1 MKLMILESGTK
12 AKTVKKYLGKGW
24 IVEACNGH
32 VQDLPTR
39 KSGKQGSKAMWASDG
54 TNLPDPPWEWTDR
67 AENII
72 SGIIRKANGKGVEE
86 VYIATDPDREGEFIA
101 WRLSIIFSD
110 FPIVRRVTFN
120 EITESAIQEA
130 MANHSDVDSNLVDA
144 AKVRRFMDRLVGY
157 RCSKFARSW
166 NLRSMGRVQ
175 TPTLGFIVERELERE
190 AHVPIPYHSIRATSD
205 GFNFKVRFH
214 EKDEDGAWFD
224 DDGKHFP
231 DRTFDGELAEAT
243 HEAISKAGKLAISSI
258 KEGKKK
264 RKAPAPFTTDT
275 LLQAASSSL
284 GWSMGK
290 TSKIASDLYQAGH
303 ITYIRTDSTRT
314 SETSRNEVK
323 SFIKEKYGEEFLGP
337 GSLGPDAKKDS
348 SNVQDAHEAI
358 RPTNPASEEVSGM
371 EADHKRLYRLVWSR
385 FTSSQMSDSIRER
398 RDLRATIEGSG
409 LLMTGTASW
418 LVHSGW
424 EEASA
429 EFLAQPRK
437 SQPNFDLSEGSEWP
451 LDKGEDNPLLTSD
464 ETKPPRRFS
473 ESSIV
478 KQMKNAGIG
487 RPSTYVSIVQRIQD
501 RGYVEN
507 ENSSLVPTENGRTL
521 WMDVAPIYGSKA
533 GGMDILSASFTS
545 KMEDSLDGIELG
557 EIDAVSIWSS
567 FSEDFKDAHNK
578 AIEYR
583 RRSPTPKQK
592 SFIESR
598 IVGLEEDVVKSLLD
612 GREIDDLSGEEASD
626 LIGSLNELSKTNG
639 GPPAS
644 EKQIS
649 YLMSLIEKSGMA
661 LADALS
667 LVGVEDVDGLTGG
680 REGSASELI
689 GMMRDANSSL
699 PATEPQ
705 MELIR
710 NMSEQLGISMP
721 DVVAIA
727 DVATEDEI
735 TKSDASTLI
744 KKLKSMRR
752 KQGKGNRK

>member
-1 MKLMILESGTK
+1 MILESGTK

-54 TNLPDPPWEWTDR
+54 TKLPDPPWEWTDR

-110 FPIVRRVTFN
+110 FPTVRRVTFN
-120 EITESAIQEA
+120 EITKLAVEEAIS
-130 MANHSDVDSNLVDA
+130 NHSDVDSNLVDA

-190 AHVPIPYHSIRATSD
+190 AHIPIPYHSIRATSD

-231 DRTFDGELAEAT
+231 DRTFDGDLAENT
-243 HEAISKAGKLAISSI
+243 HEAISKSGMLTISSI
-258 KEGKKK
+258 KEGKTK

-314 SETSRNEVK
+314 SETARNEVK
-323 SFIKEKYGEEFLGP
+323 LFIKEKYGEDYLGP
-337 GSLGPDAKKDS
+337 GSLGPDAKKGS

-358 RPTNPASEEVSGM
+358 RPTNPSSEGVSGM
-371 EADHKRLYRLVWSR
+371 EADHNKLYRLIWSR
-385 FTSSQMSDSIRER
+385 FASSQMSESIRER
-398 RDLRATIEGSG
+398 RDLRASIDGTEQV
-409 LLMTGTASW
+409 MTGTASW
-418 LVHSGW
+418 LVHPGW

-437 SQPNFDLSEGSEWP
+437 DQPNFDLSVGAEWP
-451 LDKGEDNPLLTSD
+451 LDEGEENPLLTSD

-507 ENSSLVPTENGRTL
+507 ESGSLVPTDNGRTL
-521 WMDVAPIYGSKA
+521 WIDVAPIYGSKA

-545 KMEDSLDGIELG
+545 DMENSLDGIELG
-557 EIDAVSIWSS
+557 EKDAVSIWGS
-567 FSEDFKDAHNK
+567 FSEDFKEAHNK

-583 RRSPTPKQK
+583 RRTPTPKQK

-598 IVGLEEDVVKSLLD
+598 IVGLEDDVVKTLLQ
-612 GREIDDLSGEEASD
+612 GREIGDLSGEEASD
-626 LIGSLNELSKTNG
+626 LIGTLNELSKTNG

-649 YLMSLIEKSGMA
+649 YLMSLIDKSGMSLSEA
-661 LADALS
+661 LKLVDVEYLFVLS
-667 LVGVEDVDGLTGG
+667 G
-680 REGSASELI
+680 
-689 GMMRDANSSL
+689 
-699 PATEPQ
+699 
-705 MELIR
+705 
-710 NMSEQLGISMP
+710 
-721 DVVAIA
+721 
-727 DVATEDEI
+727 
-735 TKSDASTLI
+735 
-744 KKLKSMRR
+744 
-752 KQGKGNRK
+752 

>member
-1 MKLMILESGTK
+1 
-12 AKTVKKYLGKGW
+12 
-24 IVEACNGH
+24 
-32 VQDLPTR
+32 
-39 KSGKQGSKAMWASDG
+39 MWASDG
-54 TNLPDPPWEWTDR
+54 TKLPDPPWEWTDR

-110 FPIVRRVTFN
+110 FPTVRRVTFN
-120 EITESAIQEA
+120 EITKLAVEEAIS
-130 MANHSDVDSNLVDA
+130 NHSDVDSNLVDA

-190 AHVPIPYHSIRATSD
+190 AHIPIPYHSIRATSD

-231 DRTFDGELAEAT
+231 DRTFDGDLAENT
-243 HEAISKAGKLAISSI
+243 HEAISKSGMLTISSI
-258 KEGKKK
+258 KEGKTK

-314 SETSRNEVK
+314 SETARNEVK
-323 SFIKEKYGEEFLGP
+323 LFIKEKYGEDYLGP
-337 GSLGPDAKKDS
+337 GSLGPDAKKGS

-358 RPTNPASEEVSGM
+358 RPTNPSSEGVSGM
-371 EADHKRLYRLVWSR
+371 EADHNKLYRLIWSR
-385 FTSSQMSDSIRER
+385 FASSQMSESIRER
-398 RDLRATIEGSG
+398 RDLRASIDGTEQV
-409 LLMTGTASW
+409 MTGTASW
-418 LVHSGW
+418 QVHPGW

-437 SQPNFDLSEGSEWP
+437 DQPNFDLSVGAEWP
-451 LDKGEDNPLLTSD
+451 LDEGEENPLLTSD

-507 ENSSLVPTENGRTL
+507 ESGSLVPTDNGRTL
-521 WMDVAPIYGSKA
+521 WIDVAPIYGSKA

-545 KMEDSLDGIELG
+545 DMENSLDGIELG
-557 EIDAVSIWSS
+557 EKDAVSIWGS
-567 FSEDFKDAHNK
+567 FSEDFKEAHNK

-583 RRSPTPKQK
+583 RRTPTPKQK

-598 IVGLEEDVVKSLLD
+598 IVGLEDDVVKTLLQ
-612 GREIDDLSGEEASD
+612 GREIGDLSGEEASD
-626 LIGSLNELSKTNG
+626 LIGTLKELSKTNG

-649 YLMSLIEKSGMA
+649 YLMSLIDKSGMSLSEA
-661 LADALS
+661 LK
-667 LVGVEDVDGLTGG
+667 LVDVEDFDGLTGG

-689 GMMRDANSSL
+689 GKMRDANSSL

-721 DVVAIA
+721 DTLAIA
-727 DVATEDEI
+727 DVATEDEV
-735 TKSDASTLI
+735 TKSDASNLI

-752 KQGKGNRK
+752 KQGKGKKK